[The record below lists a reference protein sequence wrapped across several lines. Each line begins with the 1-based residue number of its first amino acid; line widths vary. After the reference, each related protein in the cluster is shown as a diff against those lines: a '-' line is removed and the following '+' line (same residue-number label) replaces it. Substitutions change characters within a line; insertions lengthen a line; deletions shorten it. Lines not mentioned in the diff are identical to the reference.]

1 MPQTIEQ
8 LRTFQWGREGTR
20 GTAVAATSKMAV
32 TDVQFAPLDSVY
44 RPKLKKGLLHR
55 NPGSE
60 TVITRG
66 TKFTIP
72 ETPVIYD
79 QIQNFLLS
87 SIKGA
92 VTPSGGNPYTWAI
105 ARLLTADPNPD
116 TFTLERRMTDGTS
129 PIDNEWAY
137 AFLTQ
142 IKFIYQVDEPL
153 KFSAEGVCRRVQ
165 GSTLTPALAM
175 PLIEIPPT
183 PLAKMWIDSTWANLG
198 VTQTVGQ
205 VLRAEVTY
213 HTGLKPK
220 MTLDG
225 RTDLDFTAYVFDAS
239 VCGIDAEFTVM
250 AGAQYAIEKTAAEAQ
265 TIRAVRLSVLGT
277 SSRELTLDMLVKH
290 VPGSSFELGADDG
303 QDTFKMQMVDTD
315 DATNMLQAKVVNAVS
330 TLL

>member
-32 TDVQFAPLDSVY
+32 VDVEFSPLDKVD

-60 TVITRG
+60 TIISRG
-66 TKFTIP
+66 TAFRIP

-79 QIQNFLLS
+79 QIQNYLLA

-92 VTPSGGNPYTWAI
+92 VAPTGTNPYTWTV

-116 TFTLERRMTDGTS
+116 TFTLERRMSDGTT

-142 IKFIYQVDEPL
+142 IHFSYQVDQPL
-153 KFSAEGVCRRVQ
+153 RFSADGICRRIQ

-175 PLIEIPPT
+175 PTIEIPPT

-198 VTQTVGQ
+198 VTQVVAQ
-205 VLRAEVTY
+205 VLRATVTY
-213 HTGLKPK
+213 HTGLVPKP
-220 MTLDG
+220 TFDG
-225 RTDLDFTAYVFDAS
+225 RSDLDFTTYVFDAS
-239 VCGIDAEFTVM
+239 ACGVDAEITVM

-265 TIRAVRLSVLGT
+265 TIRAVRLTTLGT

-290 VPGSSFELGADDG
+290 DLASSFALGADSG
-303 QDTFKMQMVDTD
+303 QDTFTMKLTDTD
-315 DATNMLQAKVVNAVS
+315 DATNMFQAKVVNAVS
-330 TLL
+330 TLV

>member
-116 TFTLERRMTDGTS
+116 
-129 PIDNEWAY
+129 
-137 AFLTQ
+137 
-142 IKFIYQVDEPL
+142 
-153 KFSAEGVCRRVQ
+153 
-165 GSTLTPALAM
+165 
-175 PLIEIPPT
+175 
-183 PLAKMWIDSTWANLG
+183 
-198 VTQTVGQ
+198 TVGQ